1 MGKTKSRLEEYK
13 KGLEEELDQ
22 AGYDSFEDGIVRN
35 ILKSLGQIIDG
46 EEAEVYL
53 PPDPKYIVRL

>member
-1 MGKTKSRLEEYK
+1 MGKTKTKLQEYK
-13 KGLEEELDQ
+13 KGLEEELDRI
-22 AGYDSFEDGIVRN
+22 GYDGFEDGIVRD

>member
-1 MGKTKSRLEEYK
+1 MGKTKTKLQEYK
-13 KGLEEELDQ
+13 KGLEEELDRIR
-22 AGYDSFEDGIVRN
+22 YDGFEDGIVRD